1 MNLRYDK
8 VIYSVKHNIYIYTVI
23 NTWLTT
29 CFGSSEPSSGQFLI
43 YRHGAIS
50 ECAHYGTPHCLQ
62 TIFILKFKLKIYWPM
77 YLLKYIYKNSCQYI
91 SKSMLKVYASLYAA
105 I

>member
-1 MNLRYDK
+1 
-8 VIYSVKHNIYIYTVI
+8 
-23 NTWLTT
+23 
-29 CFGSSEPSSGQFLI
+29 
-43 YRHGAIS
+43 
-50 ECAHYGTPHCLQ
+50 
-62 TIFILKFKLKIYWPM
+62 M